1 MRTSRKDK
9 HLLLH
14 IMDYCD
20 QVKEAV
26 EQIETLESLESS
38 NFNKNALS
46 MPLVQIG
53 EAVGNFTDEFK
64 ERFSHIPWVQIKALR
79 NVLVH
84 SYGKIEWNRI
94 WDTAVNDIPDLKN
107 ECLEIQKVLE
117 SQQSQGNC
125 R

>member
-1 MRTSRKDK
+1 MRTNRKDK
-9 HLLLH
+9 QIFLH
-14 IMDYCD
+14 IIDYCD

-26 EQIETLESLESS
+26 DEIGSYKNLIST

-53 EAVGNFTDEFK
+53 ELVSNLTDEIK
-64 ERFSHIPWVQIKALR
+64 EQNSHIPWVQIKALR

-84 SYGKIEWNRI
+84 TYGKIEWDKV
-94 WDTAVNDIPDLKN
+94 WDTALNDIPEFKIQ
-107 ECLEIQKVLE
+107 CIEIE
-117 SQQSQGNC
+117 QQLPQAQEKGMS